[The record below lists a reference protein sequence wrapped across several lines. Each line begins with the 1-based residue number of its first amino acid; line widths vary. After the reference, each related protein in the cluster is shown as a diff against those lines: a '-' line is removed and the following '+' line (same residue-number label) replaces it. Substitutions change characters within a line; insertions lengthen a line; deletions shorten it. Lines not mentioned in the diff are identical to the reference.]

1 MNDSDLMRRKVEI
14 VATIGA
20 ELSRCNKWIAATME
34 ATTAEELDSIAA
46 HVANGAA
53 MVPAEADPV
62 SGVYTVR
69 QIAELLAV
77 SIETIRRAIRSGDLR
92 AWSPPG
98 EGASPRAQRVSHD
111 DLLAYWRAGGGGEW
125 TIQRVK

>member
-1 MNDSDLMRRKVEI
+1 M
-14 VATIGA
+14 
-20 ELSRCNKWIAATME
+20 
-34 ATTAEELDSIAA
+34 TAKQWTGEGEQ
-46 HVANGAA
+46 
-53 MVPAEADPV
+53 VPAGV
-62 SGVYTVR
+62 RVYTVR
-69 QIAELLAV
+69 EVAELLAV
-77 SIETIRRAIRSGDLR
+77 SIETVRRAIRSGALR